1 MATVGDTHDR
11 LALYANRTRD
21 ARAIRL
27 VRILDL
33 LREGLDEAD
42 YRTAANALIRD
53 QLNPDHEDPETD
65 PELGRHT

>member
-11 LALYANRTRD
+11 LALYAARTSDRQ
-21 ARAIRL
+21 AIRL

-33 LREGLDEAD
+33 LRQGLDDPD

-53 QLNPDHEDPETD
+53 QLAGDHEDPERD
-65 PELGRHT
+65 PELGDHT